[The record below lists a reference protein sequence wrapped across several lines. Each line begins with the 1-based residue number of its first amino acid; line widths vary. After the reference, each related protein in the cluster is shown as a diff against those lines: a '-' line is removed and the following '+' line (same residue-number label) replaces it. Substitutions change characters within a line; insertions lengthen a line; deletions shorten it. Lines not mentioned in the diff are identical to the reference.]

1 MTSQAAVDLLI
12 KKGRLEP
19 QTALAVAE
27 AIDTAM
33 SESQLVTVPIL
44 DARLAELKADTQV
57 SLMRL
62 EGELGKKIERVDSKV
77 DVLGAS
83 FETKLGALG
92 ASFDTKLGALGASF
106 DTKLELLAANLEK
119 KMEAFKAELV
129 RWVFGT
135 MVGCTTVAIAALV
148 VRDLIQHSH

>member
-1 MTSQAAVDLLI
+1 M
-12 KKGRLEP
+12 EP
-19 QTALAVAE
+19 QVALAVAE

-44 DARLAELKADTQV
+44 DARLAELKADNQV

-62 EGELGKKIERVDSKV
+62 EGKV

-83 FETKLGALG
+83 FEA
-92 ASFDTKLGALGASF
+92 
-106 DTKLELLAANLEK
+106 KLELLAANLEK
-119 KMEAFKAELV
+119 QMEAFKAELV

-135 MVGCTTVAIAALV
+135 MVGCTAVGIAALV

>member
-19 QTALAVAE
+19 QVALAVAE

-62 EGELGKKIERVDSKV
+62 EGVIKATRIELDKKIDLATAQLDKKLE
-77 DVLGAS
+77 VLG
-83 FETKLGALG
+83 
-92 ASFDTKLGALGASF
+92 
-106 DTKLELLAANLEK
+106 ANLEK

-135 MVGCTTVAIAALV
+135 MVGCTAVGIAALV